1 MIKLFSLIRLI
12 ANRILRPNHNLN
24 FAQDKTDKLKRNV
37 NIRIEAEAS
46 TLTLTELI
54 RVLLAYLD
62 NLVTFPRSSRQAPT
76 RII

>member
-1 MIKLFSLIRLI
+1 MIKLFSLIRLTVY
-12 ANRILRPNHNLN
+12 RIRRFNHNLN

-37 NIRIEAEAS
+37 NILIKAEAS
-46 TLTLTELI
+46 IRTLTELI

-62 NLVTFPRSSRQAPT
+62 NLVTFPRPSRQAPT

>member
-1 MIKLFSLIRLI
+1 
-12 ANRILRPNHNLN
+12 
-24 FAQDKTDKLKRNV
+24 V

>member
-1 MIKLFSLIRLI
+1 MIKLFSLIRLTVY
-12 ANRILRPNHNLN
+12 RIQGSNHNLN

-37 NIRIEAEAS
+37 NIKTEA
-46 TLTLTELI
+46 LTLTELI